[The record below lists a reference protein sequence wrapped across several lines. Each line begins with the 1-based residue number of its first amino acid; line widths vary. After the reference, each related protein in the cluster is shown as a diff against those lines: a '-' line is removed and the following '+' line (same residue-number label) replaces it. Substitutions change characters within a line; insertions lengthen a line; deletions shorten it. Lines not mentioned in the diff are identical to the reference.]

1 MTNYKKIYFIVFFMI
16 ILISCNFFTDISQIA
31 TPTTIPTPTL
41 TPTPLPSMPVEPGEA
56 NPNEPVFITGE
67 IPYTSRFFLNT
78 ISRPFV
84 LLEDQAGFVRR
95 DREFQFTLNSQVIG
109 PVVIHP
115 DEKLTYSLSLP
126 AVPQGTF
133 VDVDNDS
140 QVDTGVQVF
149 AVAYWSNTWGD
160 SFLERRDGTGW
171 STAYASTI
179 ADPNLDGEIQGGT
192 LIIWAPDDQQEFP
205 TSFGEDGL
213 LFTQD
218 DPVVPVPAGSSLVD
232 LDQTPFR
239 FYKESE
245 PRLTLNEGVLA
256 TNDYSKD
263 TYKDAFQKMFDKVS
277 REYPFTEEKSI
288 DWQAL
293 YQEYIPQVEAAKNK
307 EEFYQAIRYFTY
319 EIPDGHVRLSI
330 NPDVFYKEGGGG
342 VGLVLTELS
351 DGKVIAS
358 QVLSGK
364 PASKAGIKPGAEIL
378 SWNDQPVLD
387 AIETTIPYFSP
398 YSTAQT
404 QRIEQAEYLTRVP
417 PGSRIDVTFKNP
429 DEAQE
434 KKVAL
439 KAEIEYDSLFMTIPG
454 YNQDILALPIEASIL
469 DDSGLGHIRINTF
482 SDDYNLMASIWDRQI
497 QLLIDEKIP
506 GLIID
511 LRENSGGSMSLAL
524 DFAGYFFDNEF
535 TLYQS
540 EYYSY
545 ESGEF
550 ETTELPA
557 KVKPGPIT
565 FKAPVAV
572 LVGPDCVSA
581 CEGFAFALQQNDRA
595 IIFGNYPTAGAFGE
609 VGRGQYQLPDDL
621 SIQFPTGRP
630 ISMDGNIVIEGV
642 GIEPDTLVPVTL
654 ESALG
659 QVDSVLEAA
668 VQALLEKIK

>member
-1 MTNYKKIYFIVFFMI
+1 MTNFKKVYFIVFFI
-16 ILISCNFFTDISQIA
+16 VILLSCNFFTDISQIV

-41 TPTPLPSMPVEPGEA
+41 TPTPLLSKPVEPGEA
-56 NPNEPVFITGE
+56 NPNEPVFITGD

-78 ISRPFV
+78 ISEPFV
-84 LLEDQAGFVRR
+84 LLEDEAGFVRR
-95 DREFQFTLNSQVIG
+95 DREFQFPINSQLIG
-109 PVVIHP
+109 PVVLHP

-149 AVAYWSNTWGD
+149 AIAYWFNTWGD
-160 SFLERRDGTGW
+160 TFLEPRDGTGW
-171 STAYASTI
+171 STAYASTM
-179 ADPNLDGEIQGGT
+179 ADPNKEGEIQGGT

-205 TSFGEDGL
+205 ASFGEDGL

-218 DPVVPVPAGSSLVD
+218 DPVVPVPAGYSLVN
-232 LDQTPFR
+232 LDQQPFR
-239 FYKESE
+239 FYKESQ
-245 PRLTLNEGVLA
+245 PRLTLIEGVLA

-277 REYPFTEEKSI
+277 REYPFTVEKSI

-293 YQEYIPQVEAAKNK
+293 YQKFFPRIESAKNK

-330 NPDVFYKEGGGG
+330 NPDVLYKEGGGG

-358 QVLSGK
+358 QVLASK
-364 PASKAGIKPGAEIL
+364 PAANAGIKPGAEIL
-378 SWNDQPVLD
+378 SWNDQPVSD
-387 AIETTIPYFSP
+387 VIEATIPYFSP
-398 YSTAQT
+398 YSTAHAK
-404 QRIEQAEYLTRVP
+404 RVEQAEYLTRVP
-417 PGSRIDVTFKNP
+417 PGSRINVTFKNP
-429 DEAQE
+429 DEVQE
-434 KKVAL
+434 KQVSL
-439 KAEIEYDSLFMTIPG
+439 KAEVEYDSLFLTIPG
-454 YNQDILALPIEASIL
+454 YNQDVLALPIEASIL
-469 DDSGLGHIRINTF
+469 DDSGLGYIRVNTF
-482 SDDYNLMASIWDRQI
+482 SDDYALMASIWDRQI

-524 DFAGYFFDNEF
+524 DFAGYFFDNEI
-535 TLYQS
+535 TLY
-540 EYYSY
+540 ENKYYNS

-550 ETTELPA
+550 ESTDSPA

-572 LVGPDCVSA
+572 LVSPDCVSA
-581 CEGFAFALQQNDRA
+581 CEGFAYALEQEDRA
-595 IIFGNYPTAGAFGE
+595 IILGNYPTAGAFGE

-630 ISMDGNIVIEGV
+630 ESTDGTIVIEGV
-642 GIEPDTLVPVTL
+642 GINPDILVPVTL
-654 ESALG
+654 ESTLG
-659 QVDSVLEAA
+659 QVDSVLEVA